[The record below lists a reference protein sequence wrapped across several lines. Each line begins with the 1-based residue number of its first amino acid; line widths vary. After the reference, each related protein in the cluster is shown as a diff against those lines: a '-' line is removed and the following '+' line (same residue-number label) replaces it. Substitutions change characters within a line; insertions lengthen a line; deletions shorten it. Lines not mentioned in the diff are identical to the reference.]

1 MIDNNIVM
9 RKLFFLLFALS
20 VWVGCN
26 KNVYLPTQGFTHSGC
41 AVETKA
47 GLFDEPSLLTLKYR
61 DGHLL
66 VTRTNAI
73 VNCAFKENGLSC
85 VVTMEG
91 DVIHYRVEE
100 NDGLSANCICRIE
113 EMSSEVAGLQEGRE
127 YTFDY
132 SCCGRSY
139 APFTFVFTK
148 DLIQIQDMDNLE
160 PGPEQVAKKELE
172 LTAKSAEIVRKGSD
186 FAFKLIDR
194 VNAAEEGS
202 FFISPLSLQF
212 LLGMVLDGAQGT
224 SADEICQVLG
234 FGAGEVDAVNECSL
248 SLLSQL
254 PALDEETIVSIGN
267 ALVVNQKY
275 SLLDSYQSAVKQFY
289 LAEVSNKDFS
299 DNAGTTHY
307 INDWCS
313 RQTNGLIPQVV
324 DKVDSTVVSYLM
336 NALYFKGAWA
346 SPFEEKYTAE
356 EDFTTE
362 TGTTVKVPMMK
373 NHKAYFP
380 YKRTELFSAVRLLY
394 GNGNFAMTLILPA
407 DGKTLSEVTASL
419 NGAVWENLT
428 LTLYDGNMSLWLP
441 RFETKFSICLQ
452 EILSALGMPSVFNPG
467 KANLSAMSNLPL
479 YLDYVKQDAVIKVN
493 EQGSEAA
500 AVSVGGIGMTSVPPS
515 FHANRPFLYL
525 ISETSTG
532 AVLFAG
538 KYCGD

>member
-1 MIDNNIVM
+1 M

-47 GLFDEPSLLTLKYR
+47 GLFDEPSFLTLKYR
-61 DGHLL
+61 NGHLL
-66 VTRTNAI
+66 VIRTNAI
-73 VNCAFKENGLSC
+73 ANCAFKVNGLSC

-160 PGPEQVAKKELE
+160 PGPEQVARKELE

-212 LLGMVLDGAQGT
+212 LLGMVLDGARGT
-224 SADEICQVLG
+224 TADEICQVLG
-234 FGAGEVDAVNECSL
+234 FGAGEVDAVNEYSQ

-254 PALDEETIVSIGN
+254 PVLDEETIISIGN
-267 ALVVNQKY
+267 ALMVNQKY

-289 LAEVSNKDFS
+289 LAEVSNKDFT
-299 DNAGTTHY
+299 DIEGTTRY

-313 RQTNGLIPQVV
+313 RQTNGLIPQILDTV
-324 DKVDSTVVSYLM
+324 DPAVVSYLM

-356 EDFTTE
+356 EVFTQE
-362 TGTTVKVPMMK
+362 TGATVKVSMMK
-373 NHKAYFP
+373 NHNAYFP
-380 YKRTELFSAVRLLY
+380 YKITELFSAVRLPY

-407 DGKTLSEVTASL
+407 EGKSISEITSSL
-419 NGAVWENLT
+419 NGAVWEKFSQTMYEGDL
-428 LTLYDGNMSLWLP
+428 SLWLP
-441 RFETKFSICLQ
+441 RFETKFSIYLQ
-452 EILSALGMPSVFNPG
+452 EILSAMGMPSVFDSG
-467 KANLSAMSNLPL
+467 KANLGAMSDVPL

-500 AVSVGGIGMTSVPPS
+500 AVSVGSMVTSLPPS

-525 ISETSTG
+525 ISETSTS
-532 AVLFAG
+532 AILFAG